1 MRSNQIEVQTNKN
14 SDSSIQSVPIQEIY
28 RVLDSRPEGLT
39 QAEVQER
46 LERYGQNVIR
56 QIKGKPLWIRFLA
69 NFTHLMAILLWAGGI
84 VGFLSGTPQLGIAIW
99 MVNVINGVFS
109 FWQEFKAEK
118 ATDALRKMLPSYAR
132 VMRDG
137 REQRIL
143 VENLVPGD
151 VMLVSEGD
159 RISADGRLVQ
169 DSELRVDQSTL
180 SGESNPVRKS
190 SDAVLR
196 TDLSRSEISNL
207 IFAGTTV
214 ASGTG
219 RAVAFATGME
229 TVFGNIARLTQSVG
243 EELSPLQKEMR
254 RVTRFVTVLAVSI
267 GAFFFISA
275 IFIARVS
282 LAQSFIFAMGMI
294 VAFVPEGM
302 LPTVTLSLAMGVQR
316 MAKRHAL
323 IKKLSS
329 VETLGSTT
337 VICTDKTGT
346 LTQNEMTVRDIWLDG
361 KRLAVSGA
369 GYNPEGQILQDHTPM
384 KAKQG
389 SDLYQLL
396 AAASLCNNA
405 RLLPPDEE
413 NPKWSILGDPTEAA
427 LCVLAE
433 KGGLDLDALGRRMP
447 RIRELPFDS
456 RRKRMSTIHLVRQ
469 EGRGSRRARDEGL
482 GARIYYSLKRVAF
495 TKGAPKEVLD
505 LCSCILIGGQT
516 VNLDPE
522 TRANI
527 MKANDDYA
535 RNGLRVLAVAQ
546 RKLPEVQAGE
556 LASTVETVES
566 DLSFLGLVAMMDPP
580 RPEVEVAVK
589 RCHTAGIR
597 IIMITGDYGLTAES
611 IARRIGIIQTAT
623 PRIITGVDLDGMDET
638 SLHEVLKDEVIFARV
653 DPEDKLRVVSAL
665 KDMGQI
671 VAVTGD
677 GVNDAPALKR
687 ADIGVAMGIAG
698 TDVAKEAADMILT
711 DDNFA
716 SIVNAV
722 EEGRAVYSNIRKFAI
737 YVFNSN
743 MAEAVPFVFLLF
755 SAGRIPLPLTV
766 MQVLSIDLGT
776 DMVPAIGL
784 GAEPPEA
791 GLMQGPP
798 RSQKEPLL
806 NGRLLARALLWY
818 GGIESVA
825 SMSAYFYFNY
835 LHGWPARPLAGDNT
849 LLYHMATTMTFAGI
863 VAGQVGAV
871 FNCRTDRTSI
881 FKIGFFSNKLILVG
895 IAVELALLFSLAYI
909 PFFQGIFN
917 TAPLGLRD
925 WLYVLAW
932 TPIIFFADEIR
943 KAWLR
948 RKKNPAEK
956 DTGGG
961 DSRNI

>member
-1 MRSNQIEVQTNKN
+1 MKLNT
-14 SDSSIQSVPIQEIY
+14 SDIPKEAVSSPAGIQSIPIPDVYQALNSSPQGLSQEETQK
-28 RVLDSRPEGLT
+28 RLQESGL
-39 QAEVQER
+39 
-46 LERYGQNVIR
+46 NVIR
-56 QIKGKPLWIRFLA
+56 AIKGKPLWVRFLA
-69 NFTHLMAILLWAGGI
+69 NFTHLMALLLWAGGI
-84 VGFLSGTPQLGIAIW
+84 VGFLSGTPQLGVAIW
-99 MVNVINGVFS
+99 LVNVINGAFS

-118 ATDALRKMLPSYAR
+118 ATEALRKMLPSYAR
-132 VMRDG
+132 VIRDG
-137 REQRIL
+137 QEQRIL
-143 VENLVPGD
+143 AEELVPGD
-151 VMLVSEGD
+151 VMLVAEGD

-180 SGESNPVRKS
+180 SGESNPVRKTSDTVLS
-190 SDAVLR
+190 S
-196 TDLSRSEISNL
+196 DLSRSEIPNL
-207 IFAGTTV
+207 IFTGTTV

-219 RAVAFATGME
+219 RAVAFATGMNTE
-229 TVFGNIARLTQSVG
+229 FGNIARLTQSVG
-243 EELSPLQKEMR
+243 EELSPLQKEMG
-254 RVTRFVTVLAVSI
+254 RVTRIVTVLAVSI
-267 GAFFFISA
+267 GIFFFLAA
-275 IFIARVS
+275 IFFARVS
-282 LAQSFIFAMGMI
+282 LAEGFIFAMGMI

-316 MAKRHAL
+316 MARRHAL

-346 LTQNEMTVRDIWLDG
+346 LTQNEMTVRDIWING
-361 KRLAVSGA
+361 SRLTVTGA
-369 GYNPEGQILQDHTPM
+369 GYNPEGQVLRDHTVMEARP
-384 KAKQG
+384 G
-389 SDLYQLL
+389 TDLYQLL

-405 RLLPPDEE
+405 RLLPPDPD

-433 KGGLDLDALGRRMP
+433 KGGIDLGDLGHRFQ
-447 RIRELPFDS
+447 RIRELPFES
-456 RRKRMSTIHLVRQ
+456 RRKRMTTIHLFRE
-469 EGRGSRRARDEGL
+469 EGVGRRRRRDESRGVQIFNSL
-482 GARIYYSLKRVAF
+482 PRIAF

-505 LCSCILIGGQT
+505 LCSCILIDGQSQS
-516 VNLDPE
+516 LDE
-522 TRANI
+522 TTRKSI
-527 MKANDDYA
+527 IKANDDYA
-535 RNGLRVLAVAQ
+535 RSGLRVLAVAQ
-546 RKLPEVQAGE
+546 RQLSVLQPGDQPVTA
-556 LASTVETVES
+556 ETVERE
-566 DLSFLGLVAMMDPP
+566 LTFLGLIAMMDPP
-580 RPEVEVAVK
+580 RPEVEQAVK
-589 RCHTAGIR
+589 RCRTAQIR

-611 IARRIGIIQTAT
+611 IARRIGIIETPN
-623 PRIITGVDLDGMDET
+623 PRIVTGVDLDKMDEAE
-638 SLHEVLKDEVIFARV
+638 LQEALKREVIFARV

-743 MAEAVPFVFLLF
+743 MAEAVPFVFYLF
-755 SAGRIPLPLTV
+755 SGGTIPLPLTV
-766 MQVLSIDLGT
+766 LQVLAIDLGT

-806 NGRLLARALLWY
+806 NVRLLARALLWY

-825 SMSAYFYFNY
+825 SMSAYFYFNH
-835 LHGWPARPLAGDNT
+835 LHGWPSVPLAGDST
-849 LLYHMATTMTFAGI
+849 LLYRMATTITFAGI
-863 VAGQVGAV
+863 VACQVGAV
-871 FNCRTDRTSI
+871 FNCRTDRTSV
-881 FKIGFFSNKLILVG
+881 FKIGFFRNHLVLIG
-895 IAVELALLFSLAYI
+895 IAVELTLLLSLSYI
-909 PFFQGIFN
+909 PIFHSLFN
-917 TAPLGLRD
+917 TAPLGWRE
-925 WLYVLAW
+925 WLYVFAW
-932 TPIIFFADEIR
+932 TPVIFIVDEIR

-948 RKKNPAEK
+948 RKGKPAEK
-956 DTGGG
+956 TAATNG
-961 DSRNI
+961 R